1 MTPPRT
7 IVIGYDASQPAR
19 AAIEAAGALFRLQGA
34 VVACVWAP
42 IEGAVPAATVGA
54 PGGVALVGARRLDA
68 AEQSRA
74 ERVAGEGAEVASRA
88 GFVAEPLAI
97 RHDGPP
103 WRALVDCAAELD
115 AAAIV
120 TGTRSRSRAAAAVL
134 GSTAEGVL
142 RHAHRPVFMVSGR

>member
-74 ERVAGEGAEVASRA
+74 ERVAGEGAEVASR
-88 GFVAEPLAI
+88 
-97 RHDGPP
+97 HDGPP

-142 RHAHRPVFMVSGR
+142 RHAHRPVFVVSGR